1 MALAGKN
8 LLDGPAPTYLP
19 REAELENR
27 LGADIAR
34 EELVKAFPKSS
45 LAWAEL
51 AEEALNAGKL
61 VEGYAYARVGYH
73 RGLDALRGN
82 GWKGHG
88 PIPFSHEPNRGFLK
102 ALFLLG
108 NAAAQIGEND
118 EAERIEKFLNDSD
131 PTAKE
136 QLQNLAS

>member
-108 NAAAQIGEND
+108 NAAAQIGEDD

-136 QLQNLAS
+136 QLQNLAI